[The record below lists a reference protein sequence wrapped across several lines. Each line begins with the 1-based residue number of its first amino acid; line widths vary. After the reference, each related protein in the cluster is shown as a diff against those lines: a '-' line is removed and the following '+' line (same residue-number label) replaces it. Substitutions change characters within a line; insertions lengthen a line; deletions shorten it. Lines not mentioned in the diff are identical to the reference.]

1 MKKFVSYMTLAA
13 EQGNTLR
20 CVSLAVI
27 LVLGGFNSGIPL
39 MMITLP
45 LFMPIVTSL
54 GYDPIWFLVLML
66 INIEMAQTT
75 PPYGILLYVMKGV
88 ASPDT
93 TMGDII
99 RSAIPFLIFD
109 LIAMDLIIA
118 FPEITLALPNL
129 IGK

>member
-1 MKKFVSYMTLAA
+1 M
-13 EQGNTLR
+13 
-20 CVSLAVI
+20 I

-45 LFMPIVTSL
+45 VFMPIVTSL

-75 PPYGILLYVMKGV
+75 PPYGILQYVMKGV

-109 LIAMDLIIA
+109 LIAMGLIIA

-129 IGK
+129 MGK